1 MSNKVEFVDKSSMI
15 GYSGIIL
22 KERKMIPVKEIQEVI
37 VSMGG
42 RLSKDCHWLLYLAIY
57 EARERWL
64 ERPQMKEIWAAV
76 QKKAHKNK
84 ATAVSKALERAVADL
99 FENGNRKVLC
109 SYRRGWGYDKP
120 TPKEFIYVVAEYL
133 WNKHREGAA

>member
-1 MSNKVEFVDKSSMI
+1 
-15 GYSGIIL
+15 
-22 KERKMIPVKEIQEVI
+22 MIPVEEIQNI
-37 VSMGG
+37 IMSMGG
-42 RLSKDCHWLLYLAIY
+42 RQSKECHWLLCLAIY
-57 EARERWL
+57 EVRERWT

-99 FENGNRKVLC
+99 FENGNRKVLY
-109 SYRRGWGYDKP
+109 SYQRGWEYDEP